1 MLIDGRYGL
10 DNLTFHFW
18 IGQSDPNIAH
28 GEPGVLHN
36 PMILGAT
43 WNSIRLAVIS
53 SIIGAFL
60 GLIVAYIVVRNRG
73 SWISTLLDQISFLPF
88 LFPGIA
94 FGAMYLSI
102 FATRQGP
109 IPALYGTFT
118 VLVIIS
124 VIKRLPYSV
133 RTGTSAVTQIGQELE
148 EAAEIEGATWFQR
161 IRRIVLPLA
170 TAGVVSGL
178 MVMFVGIMRELPLI
192 ILLITPKTRVLMTLG
207 FRYAEEDQIQLGN
220 SLVLLVTLITIM
232 GELILWWLGKSRLI
246 RLQEKQVE

>member
-1 MLIDGRYGL
+1 M
-10 DNLTFHFW
+10 
-18 IGQSDPNIAH
+18 
-28 GEPGVLHN
+28 
-36 PMILGAT
+36 
-43 WNSIRLAVIS
+43 
-53 SIIGAFL
+53 
-60 GLIVAYIVVRNRG
+60 AYIVVRNRG

-102 FATRQGP
+102 FAARHGP
-109 IPALYGTFT
+109 VPALYGTFT
-118 VLVIIS
+118 LLVVIS

-161 IRRIVLPLA
+161 IRRIVMPLA

-178 MVMFVGIMRELPLI
+178 MVTFVGVMRELALI

-207 FRYAEEDQIQLGN
+207 FRYVEEDVIQLGN
-220 SLVLLVTLITIM
+220 ALVLLVTLITIV
-232 GELILWWLGKSRLI
+232 GELIVWQLGKSRLM
-246 RLQEKQVE
+246 RLQEKQLE